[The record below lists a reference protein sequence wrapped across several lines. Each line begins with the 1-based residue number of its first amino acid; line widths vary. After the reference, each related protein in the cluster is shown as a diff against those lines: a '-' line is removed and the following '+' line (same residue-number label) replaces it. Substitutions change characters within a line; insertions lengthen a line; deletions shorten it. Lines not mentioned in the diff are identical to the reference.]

1 MTDQADD
8 DPDPAT
14 DADPDSTAE
23 ADPDPAADADPDP
36 TAGEVS
42 DADVGIDPDADR
54 HEYDSDAD
62 HAFPDERLNEVLAR
76 LLSDEEIVAYL
87 EAQNVNPVAR
97 KGYNDHGAKHVEIVR
112 DRALRLYD
120 LIKAGGV
127 EFNGARQQ
135 GLAEADEPV
144 IIALA
149 ATLHDIG
156 HVVHRH
162 DHPYYSIPLA
172 ADLLDDLLPAFYD
185 VADQVR
191 VKAEVLH
198 AILCHHTEEQPL
210 TLEAGV
216 VRIADGLDME
226 RGRSRVPYEE
236 GGRGINTVSS
246 QAIERVSLREG
257 DEIPVQ
263 VVIRMNNAA
272 GVYQVDSLLKAKI
285 EGSLLEDCVRTVA
298 INTHSD
304 GTEENGS
311 IVDRIEL

>member
-1 MTDQADD
+1 MTDPAESPTEPEDRNRPHGD
-8 DPDPAT
+8 SAPDPNESDPPDG
-14 DADPDSTAE
+14 DAPAEPDLV
-23 ADPDPAADADPDP
+23 AD
-36 TAGEVS
+36 T
-42 DADVGIDPDADR
+42 DADR
-54 HEYDSDAD
+54 HEYDPDAD
-62 HAFPDERLNEVLAR
+62 HAFPDARLNEVLDRIA
-76 LLSDEEIVAYL
+76 SDAEITAYL
-87 EAQNVNPVAR
+87 AAQNVNPVDR

-112 DRALRLYD
+112 DRALRLYE
-120 LIKAGGV
+120 LLKEGGV

-135 GLAEADEPV
+135 GLDEADEPV

-149 ATLHDIG
+149 ATLHDVG

-172 ADLLDDLLPAFYD
+172 ADLLDNFLPSVYD
-185 VADQVR
+185 VAEQVR

-216 VRIADGLDME
+216 VRVADGLDME

-246 QAIERVSLREG
+246 QAIERVSLRKGEQT
-257 DEIPVQ
+257 PAQ

-272 GVYQVDSLLKAKI
+272 GVYQVDSLLQAKI
-285 EGSLLEDCVRTVA
+285 EGSLLEDQIRTIA
-298 INTHSD
+298 INTRSD
-304 GTEENGS
+304 GDGS
-311 IVDRIEL
+311 GPIVDRVEL